1 MPKPLAICIED
12 LDAPKASRYV
22 QCVALPGRQ
31 PGLRL
36 NDAGRAIWF
45 SEQAVAC
52 ELWVSA
58 DDRLI
63 LYRPEGAAS
72 ATVRRAG
79 RSLDVPFAKP
89 VILLD
94 KDEVDVGPRH
104 LRIHIHGEATTVA
117 APTPL
122 RIKPGPLDRLAQ
134 TAATAAVIGA
144 LATGCIEVRETPPT
158 MDPPTRTPTVE
169 VRDYPPEPVMP
180 PETPTIEGRDF
191 PPTATAPS
199 PTETPTI
206 EVRDNPPSLA
216 ITSTPDAPM
225 PTPTIEVRD
234 FPPTATPSPV
244 VPVIEGSVAWALQGP
259 WTVAQSYTVDGQTV
273 WFNGTLT
280 LAGGSYSFTPS
291 TEGTPPA
298 AGTLNFLFDNPW
310 GTVYLVY
317 ADGVAPESP
326 LTDFAPGDTLA
337 NCTFYGGSIVN
348 ELRVKVGE
356 SGSLSFTPLSGED
369 GQWSITR

>member
-63 LYRPEGAAS
+63 LYRPEGAAP

-104 LRIHIHGEATTVA
+104 LRIHVHGEAPAVVA
-117 APTPL
+117 PHPLAVKLTPL
-122 RIKPGPLDRLAQ
+122 ERLAQ
-134 TAATAAVIGA
+134 SAATAAVVGA
-144 LATGCIEVRETPPT
+144 LATACIEVRVTPPEVA
-158 MDPPTRTPTVE
+158 PPTETPTVE
-169 VRDYPPEPVMP
+169 VRDSPPMIAP
-180 PETPTIEGRDF
+180 PTETPTIEVRDS
-191 PPTATAPS
+191 PPTVLP

-216 ITSTPDAPM
+216 ITSTPDAPT

-356 SGSLSFTPLSGED
+356 SGNLSFAPLSGEAGD
-369 GQWSITR
+369 WQITR